1 MFVVFNTNFIT
12 NGNAESGACA
22 ANGTIS
28 SPTGW
33 NFSGAITQLYY
44 NNTVLTVQYRNAPRI
59 R

>member
-22 ANGTIS
+22 ADASIS

-33 NFSGAITQLYY
+33 NFSGPITQMYY
-44 NNTVLTVQYRNAPRI
+44 TNPVLGTRYYNAPRI